1 MGLRIITL
9 IKQVPDTQNISGDAM
24 KPDGTV
30 NRSALPAIVNPEDL
44 NALEEALKIKEQI
57 GGSITAITLGPPA
70 ATNVLKASLF
80 RGVDDAILIT
90 DPKFAASDTL
100 ATSYAI
106 KCAIEKAGKFDLII
120 CGRQAI
126 DGDTAQVGPQL
137 AEKLKINQITS
148 VAAITDI
155 SSKGVTARRAI
166 DGGYEIVRAKFPLLM
181 TVIAEAN
188 EPRAASAKR
197 VMRYKNICCRS
208 NESYDETYLDS
219 ASQKPCDFIKQWSA
233 DDIKADPKRCGISG
247 SPTKV
252 KKIESVVLTA
262 SEVRAIQNNDTEIK
276 GLIQELIAEH
286 ILG

>member
-9 IKQVPDTQNISGDAM
+9 IKQVPDTQNISGEAM

-30 NRSALPAIVNPEDL
+30 NRAALPAIVNPEDL

-57 GGSITAITLGPPA
+57 GATITAIALGPPTA
-70 ATNVLKASLF
+70 ANVLKASLF
-80 RGVDDAILIT
+80 RGADDAILIT

-106 KCAIEKAGKFDLII
+106 KCAIDKVGKFDLII

-148 VAAITDI
+148 VAAVNEVTNNDI
-155 SSKGVTARRAI
+155 TARRAI
-166 DGGYEIVRAKFPLLM
+166 DGGYEIVKSQFPVLL
-181 TVIAEAN
+181 TVIGEAN
-188 EPRAASAKR
+188 EPRVASAKR
-197 VMRYKNICCRS
+197 TMIYKNICCKAA
-208 NESYDETYLDS
+208 ESYDEAYMHPDNGS
-219 ASQKPCDFIKQWSA
+219 CCGYIKQWNA
-233 DDIKADPKRCGISG
+233 EDIKADLKRCGLSG

-252 KKIESVVLTA
+252 KKIESVVLTTSNVKNVA
-262 SEVRAIQNNDTEIK
+262 NTDAAIGD
-276 GLIQELIAEH
+276 LMHELIAEH
-286 ILG
+286 IL